1 MKILY
6 VFSIYLPL
14 TGGCQDPIDQATPY
28 MISRGHEIHV
38 LTKRWPQDLPDQQTI
53 NGAIVHRVD
62 SAILPSELNRM
73 AHAVSQVVQ
82 EVKPDA
88 IHVIGL
94 RRPLPF
100 FALLAA
106 RLLKIP

>member
-38 LTKRWPQDLPDQQTI
+38 
-53 NGAIVHRVD
+53 
-62 SAILPSELNRM
+62 
-73 AHAVSQVVQ
+73 
-82 EVKPDA
+82 
-88 IHVIGL
+88 
-94 RRPLPF
+94 
-100 FALLAA
+100 
-106 RLLKIP
+106 